1 LLKLAASAAALPV
14 AGRLAHAQAWPSR
27 PLRIVIGYPAGGS
40 TDLIARIIGN
50 WLSLRLGQPVIIE
63 NKPGAAT
70 NLAAQTVVSAP
81 PDGYTLLFAVAS
93 NAINASLYQNLS
105 FNFLRDI
112 APVAGLAELPLVL
125 EVNPSIPVNTIAE
138 FVAYAKA
145 IPAGSISLHSVLAR
159 SAISRSNCSK
169 TRPAP
174 IWSTCPIAA
183 ARP

>member
-1 LLKLAASAAALPV
+1 MQLLRRQLLKLAASAAALPV

-27 PLRIVIGYPAGGS
+27 PLHIVIGYPAGGS

-50 WLSLRLGQPVIIE
+50 WLSQRLGQPVIIE

-125 EVNPSIPVNTIAE
+125 EVNPSIPVKTIAE

-145 IPAGSISLHSVLAR
+145 IPGKI
-159 SAISRSNCSK
+159 N
-169 TRPAP
+169 
-174 IWSTCPIAA
+174 IASFGTGT
-183 ARP
+183 